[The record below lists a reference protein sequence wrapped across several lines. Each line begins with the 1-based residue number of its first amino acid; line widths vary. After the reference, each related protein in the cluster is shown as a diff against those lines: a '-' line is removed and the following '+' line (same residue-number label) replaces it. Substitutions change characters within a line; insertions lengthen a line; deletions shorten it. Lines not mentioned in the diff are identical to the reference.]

1 MTDNNDD
8 HYFTSSPHQ
17 LEDHDVMIDMPT
29 SGTNTPANYHS
40 DIETSSN
47 SPMSSVE
54 VDVCFPTPNK
64 KEEGGV
70 DYEALE
76 EFIENEK
83 KEAAEHKHEKTQH
96 RRRLSTMGASES
108 RRYSMYGDRMMV
120 SDKMTRAFAVVID
133 MSY

>member
-1 MTDNNDD
+1 
-8 HYFTSSPHQ
+8 
-17 LEDHDVMIDMPT
+17 MIDMPT

-47 SPMSSVE
+47 SRMSSVE

-70 DYEALE
+70 DYESLE

-83 KEAAEHKHEKTQH
+83 KESTEQKREKTQH
-96 RRRLSTMGASES
+96 RRRLSTMGASEN

-120 SDKMTRAFAVVID
+120 SDEIARAL
-133 MSY
+133 